1 MYTTAFQLRA
11 KNSAGTVLYTFKE
24 IAGIGRHVSLSR
36 GQKVSIEREGILFDD
51 QSYFMGSKQVV
62 AVDFMAEGIVT
73 PCETG
78 GTYVTLQAVLNGL
91 PAGGTL
97 EYSLDGGTNWVPCV
111 ADDIEPEKPG
121 EVNVGNKYALVLT
134 SRAIVANPF
143 RTS

>member
-11 KNSAGTVLYTFKE
+11 KNAAGTVLATFKE
-24 IAGIGRHVSLSR
+24 ISGIGRHVSLSR
-36 GQKVSIEREGILFDD
+36 GQKVSIEREGIALDD
-51 QSYFMGSKQVV
+51 ASYFVGHKQLVD
-62 AVDFMAEGIVT
+62 VDFMAEGIVI

-78 GTYVTLQAVLNGL
+78 GTYSTLQAVLNAL

-97 EYSLDGGTNWVPCV
+97 EYSLDGASTWVPCV
-111 ADDIEPEKPG
+111 HDDPEPEKPG
-121 EVNVGNKYALVLT
+121 NVNVGNKLTLTLT